1 MSNAVTAPTDA
12 PERREPP
19 FNPALVE
26 ELLRQLDKTVRAHQ
40 LYMHNNP
47 TYLKAVE
54 LLRAAFAPVWA
65 ETDSLPLSVTD
76 MNFIWFD
83 LPVHVQTERASDS
96 LPWTFYKD
104 GLREVTL
111 TPGFEGPELDLLLDI
126 IPRVRK
132 ATVGEDDLITLLWE
146 QEFAHL
152 TYRYVEVSSEG
163 GVPIDPSAEPGR
175 WPAEPGE
182 VVDDP
187 RLAIEEARQAAAEAA
202 ASGTEGERSG
212 GPPGSGGG
220 AQQEEMK
227 QSPSGIVKMEDFD
240 STLYFLDA
248 EEVAYL
254 RRETEREYATDLR
267 RTVLTGLLDVFEL
280 QTDKTVRAEVIQN
293 LDALTLHLL
302 AGRQFSNVAFLLRE
316 IATVL
321 ERAKDLPPELRDKLA
336 SLPDRLSDPAALSQ
350 LLQAMDEAETLP
362 PRADLEELFSQLR
375 ASALGTVFGWLGSMT
390 NTKLR
395 PLLEGAAERL
405 AQSNTGELVKLISS
419 AEGAVAM
426 EAVKRAGGLKTAA
439 AVPALGKVLSE
450 PYRELRVAAVTAL
463 VEIGTPGAMQA
474 LEKALEDVDR
484 DVRVAAIKAL
494 ITKAYKPALS
504 KVSALVKSNQT
515 READRTERLAMFELY
530 GTLCGDGGVPWLDE
544 LLNPKG
550 GLFSKKE
557 DPELRACA
565 AIALGKIS
573 TVRSGQSLQKA
584 MAEKDVVVRNAV
596 NRALKGGG
604 AV

>member
-1 MSNAVTAPTDA
+1 MSNAVPVPTEE

-19 FNPALVE
+19 FSPALVE

-40 LYMHNNP
+40 LYLHNNP
-47 TYLKAVE
+47 TYLKAVDT
-54 LLRAAFAPVWA
+54 LRASFVPIWA
-65 ETDSLPLSVTD
+65 ETDSLSLSVTD
-76 MNFIWFD
+76 LKFIWFD
-83 LPVHVQTERASDS
+83 VPVHEQHERASDS

-111 TPGFEGPELDLLLDI
+111 SPGFEGPELELLLDI

-132 ATVGEDDLITLLWE
+132 AASHEDDLITLLWE

-152 TYRYVEVSSEG
+152 TYRYVEVASEAG
-163 GVPIDPSAEPGR
+163 IPIDPSAEAGR
-175 WPAEPGE
+175 WPVEQGA
-182 VVDDP
+182 VVEDP
-187 RLAIEEARQAAAEAA
+187 RLAIEEARRAADAAADA
-202 ASGTEGERSG
+202 
-212 GPPGSGGG
+212 GG
-220 AQQEEMK
+220 ADEEIK
-227 QSPSGIVKMEDFD
+227 QSPGGIVKMEDFD

-248 EEVAYL
+248 EEVSYL

-280 QTDKTVRAEVIQN
+280 QTDPSIRQEVTQN

-302 AGRQFSNVAFLLRE
+302 AGRQFSTVAFLLRE
-316 IATVL
+316 IGTVL
-321 ERAKDLPPELRDKLA
+321 ERAKDLSPELRDRMA
-336 SLPDRLSDPAALSQ
+336 GLPDRLSDPAVLSQ
-350 LLQAMDEAETLP
+350 LLQAMDESESLP
-362 PRADLEELFSQLR
+362 PRTDLEELFSQLR
-375 ASALGTVFGWLGSMT
+375 ASALGTVFGWLAST
-390 NTKLR
+390 QNAKLR

-405 AQSNTGELVKLISS
+405 AVSNTGELVKLISS

-450 PYRELRVAAVTAL
+450 PNRDLRLAAVSAL

-494 ITKAYKPALS
+494 GQKAYKPALS
-504 KVSALVKSNQT
+504 KVTALVKANQI
-515 READRTERLAMFELY
+515 READRTERLSMFELY
-530 GTLCGDGGVPWLDE
+530 GSLCGDGGVPWLDE
-544 LLNPKG
+544 LLNPKS

-557 DPELRACA
+557 DPEFRACA
-565 AIALGKIS
+565 AIALGRIG
-573 TVRSGQSLQKA
+573 TARAQQALQKA
-584 MAEKDVVVRNAV
+584 MSEKDVVVRNAV
-596 NRALKGGG
+596 NRALKGGAG
-604 AV
+604 